1 MQRAIYLDYAA
12 TTPVDPQVA
21 ETMMGFLGT
30 DGIFGNPASRTH
42 RFGWEAEKA
51 VENARQELAGLI
63 NAEPDE
69 VIWASGATESDNLAI
84 KGVANA
90 YADRGRHIVTST
102 IEHKAVLDSCRY
114 LEGQGYDVTYLKPSI
129 DGVISPDQVSAALR
143 SDTILVSLMHVNNE
157 LGTVTDIQA
166 IAEITRERKI
176 PFHVDAAQS
185 AARLTLDMQ
194 SIQADLLSLSGHK
207 MYGPKGIGALYV
219 RRNPRT
225 RLEAQIHGGGHE
237 RGMRSGT
244 LPTHQIVGMGEAARL
259 VREQFE
265 SDLSRICLLSKRLM
279 GRLSLIEQLSVN
291 GKRRHCVPGII
302 NVTIASVESESLIM
316 MLKGNIAISTG
327 SACTSASVKPSHV
340 LMALGVDEEAAHSSL
355 RLSLGRFTTVEEIDY
370 AAEQITGAVDELRSI
385 SPTWIEHRNRI
396 EA

>member
-1 MQRAIYLDYAA
+1 
-12 TTPVDPQVA
+12 
-21 ETMMGFLGT
+21 MMRFLGT

-69 VIWASGATESDNLAI
+69 VIWTSGATESDNLAI
-84 KGVANA
+84 KGVADA
-90 YADRGRHIVTST
+90 YANRGQHVVTSA

-114 LEGQGYDVTYLKPSI
+114 LEGQGYDVTYIKPSI
-129 DGVISPDQVSAALR
+129 DGVISPDQISAALR

-166 IAEITRERKI
+166 IAEITRERNI

-194 SIQADLLSLSGHK
+194 STQADLLSLSGHK

-225 RLEAQIHGGGHE
+225 RLNAQIHGGGHE
-237 RGMRSGT
+237 RGLRSGT
-244 LPTHQIVGMGEAARL
+244 LPTHQIVGMGAAARL

-265 SDLSRICLLSKRLM
+265 SDLSRTYLLSKRL
-279 GRLSLIEQLSVN
+279 
-291 GKRRHCVPGII
+291 
-302 NVTIASVESESLIM
+302 
-316 MLKGNIAISTG
+316 
-327 SACTSASVKPSHV
+327 
-340 LMALGVDEEAAHSSL
+340 
-355 RLSLGRFTTVEEIDY
+355 
-370 AAEQITGAVDELRSI
+370 
-385 SPTWIEHRNRI
+385 
-396 EA
+396 